1 MVQVEIV
8 YEGNLRTKATHGP
21 SNQTLSTDAPRDNE
35 GLGETF
41 SPTDL
46 MATALG
52 SCILTTIAIYARRHQ
67 IKFEGATANVEKH
80 MVSDPVRRIGRLPVV
95 IHMPAGIDP
104 KYYAALERAGHTCPV
119 HKSLHPEI
127 EAPISFVYPE

>member
-1 MVQVEIV
+1 MVQIDIV
-8 YEGNLRTKATHGP
+8 YEGNLRTRATHEP
-21 SNQTLSTDAPRDNE
+21 SQKTLSTDAPRDNE

-67 IKFEGATANVEKH
+67 IKFEGATASVEKH

-95 IHMPAGIDP
+95 ITMPAGIDP
-104 KYYAALERAGHTCPV
+104 KYRAALERAGHTCPV

-127 EAPISFVYPE
+127 EAPISYVYLG